1 MFEMEVVADYVDL
14 SSHWLVGMVHK
25 KKEAAAGTLSFYRSV
40 REVRAYGHH
49 LMLCIV

>member
-25 KKEAAAGTLSFYRSV
+25 KRKRLPELYPSIDQYAK
-40 REVRAYGHH
+40 
-49 LMLCIV
+49 